1 MAEQWKR
8 ISDIPGYE
16 EFTNYVLNITGELRN
31 VKTRCTRKW
40 QLNTGGYMIAELK
53 QAPAKTKGIL
63 QHRAICC
70 LFKPNPLNL
79 PEVDHINRIRTDN
92 RIENLQWATRVQ
104 QEHNKGMRIDNTSGE
119 QNIRPGLNGS
129 GNPIWLI
136 EMMLDGERRCKT
148 FPRDLTSDEIPQEV
162 KTFRDA
168 MRLEIEK
175 QLAAISGNYH
185 NMRQE

>member
-31 VKTRCTRKW
+31 VKTRKKSLRTLKW
-40 QLNTGGYMIAELK
+40 HPDSRGYMHAVLSQK
-53 QAPAKTKGIL
+53 PAKTKEIK

-79 PEVDHINRIRTDN
+79 PEVDHINRKKWDN
-92 RIENLQWATRVQ
+92 RIENLEWATRVQ
-104 QEHNKGMRIDNTSGE
+104 QMHNRGMLVTNTSGE
-119 QNIRPGLNGS
+119 QNICPTFNRDK
-129 GNPIWLI
+129 PIWLI
-136 EMMLDGERRCKT
+136 EMKLDGERRTKQ
-148 FPRDLTSDEIPQEV
+148 FPRDPNSNVIPQEV

-175 QLAAISGNYH
+175 QLAAISGKLP
-185 NMRQE
+185 

>member
-16 EFTNYVLNITGELRN
+16 EFTNYVLNIAGELRN

-40 QLNTGGYMIAELK
+40 TPDTGGYMRAELNQK
-53 QAPAKTKGIL
+53 PAEPKEIK

-79 PEVDHINRIRTDN
+79 PEVDHINRITWDN
-92 RIENLQWATRVQ
+92 RIENLQWATRLQ
-104 QEHNKGMRIDNTSGE
+104 QEHNKGMRIDNTTGE
-119 QNIRPGLNGS
+119 KNICPTFNGS

-136 EMMLDGERRCKT
+136 QMKFKGQKTRSKT
-148 FPRDLTSDEIPQEV
+148 FPRTSDEIPQEV

-175 QLAAISGNYH
+175 QLAAISGN
-185 NMRQE
+185 